1 MRVPHVR
8 FRLQTTM
15 VVVAACAVVMAEMG
29 QRSERLTRLCI
40 AHHEKADASFDRTG
54 RICKL
59 GQTPA
64 SIEAS
69 YRRQG
74 PMVWREYQ
82 AGLNHRA
89 FANMYGQAAIRPWL
103 PLLFAIP
110 PIGGLREIPAL
121 AEWAREALLEATPL
135 LGLAVLLLIL
145 RAKNLRAP
153 RSSCERHVRAIRG
166 A

>member
-1 MRVPHVR
+1 VR
-8 FRLQTTM
+8 FRLQMAM
-15 VVVAACAVVMAEMG
+15 VVVAACAGVMAEMG
-29 QRSERLTRLCI
+29 QRSERLVRLSI
-40 AHHEKADASFDRTG
+40 AHHEKADARFDRTG

-82 AGLNHRA
+82 AGTYHLA
-89 FANMYGQAAIRPWL
+89 FANMYGQAANRPWL
-103 PLLFAIP
+103 SLLITIP
-110 PIGGLREIPAL
+110 PIGGLNEIPAL

-135 LGLAVLLLIL
+135 SGLAVLLLIL
-145 RAKNLRAP
+145 VARTLRAP
-153 RSSCERHVRAIRG
+153 RSSSERHVRAMRG